1 MSRTR
6 PVRTP
11 LQRAL
16 VGPAG
21 EHYCLAQLML
31 RGYLATPAPP
41 GTPEVDILVLSPD
54 GVTVAA
60 TVQVKTRTY
69 GHDQGWHFKKK
80 HEQLRYDRMFYALVD
95 FEPTAPAVYIMPS
108 TQIATILAE
117 WFQVWVTTLGARG
130 QQRNPDNPMRRLL
143 PDMGKEVTSGPPGW
157 LDAYRDRY
165 QLLGEPG
172 ATPSV

>member
-1 MSRTR
+1 VSRAR
-6 PVRTP
+6 SVRTP

-41 GTPEVDILVLSPD
+41 GTPEVDILMLSPD

-69 GHDQGWHFKKK
+69 GRDQGC
-80 HEQLRYDRMFYALVD
+80 
-95 FEPTAPAVYIMPS
+95 TS
-108 TQIATILAE
+108 
-117 WFQVWVTTLGARG
+117 
-130 QQRNPDNPMRRLL
+130 RRS
-143 PDMGKEVTSGPPGW
+143 TSG
-157 LDAYRDRY
+157 
-165 QLLGEPG
+165 
-172 ATPSV
+172 